1 MVKVNKPDDLIK
13 RFKNPALGELTVQQ
27 IRYAPHDIKLQQM
40 DAAEQLVAELKP
52 DASYKWPSLCKKIT
66 AYKPKKYPDL
76 MVDGEDAIHDLGLFV
91 EELSDAADLDSTD
104 AAEDVLT
111 VEDVSRRYS
120 VSTKTVDRWRK
131 RGLISRR
138 FRFGKRKRVGFYL
151 SSIERFAES
160 HGEEVERGSKFTQL
174 TEKERMHI
182 VEQARLMARRGGCP
196 TEISRR
202 LARKLDRS
210 AETIRYT
217 LKHFDE
223 DHPEQAVFTDAVDP
237 ADAEQRAE
245 IFDRHHRG
253 VGVEKLAKDF
263 CKSVSSVRRILTEER
278 ARRLF
283 DTPIDFMDST
293 EFHEDDAEKT
303 ICGEPPAA
311 ETTGVMKPPSGLPPC
326 LASLY
331 TVPLL
336 NKAQEQFWFRKMNF
350 RKFQAAELREAIDPV
365 RPKVREMRKVEA
377 LLDEATQIKNFLIR
391 SNLRLVVS
399 IAKKHI
405 QPGRNFFEMVSDGNM
420 SLIRAIEK
428 FDYAKGNKFSTYAT
442 WAIMKNF
449 ARSIP
454 QEHKVLDRFR
464 TGTEEVFAFRS
475 DQRGNPFRDEHTN
488 RQQRDAISGLL
499 DQLDEREKAIIM
511 HRYGLGQGAEPETL
525 EQVGER
531 FGVTKE
537 RIRQIEARALR
548 KARSI
553 AEDEKLD
560 IPGV

>member
-1 MVKVNKPDDLIK
+1 MVKVAKPDDLIK

-27 IRYAPHDIKLQQM
+27 IRYAPHEVKLQQM
-40 DAAEQLVAELKP
+40 EAAEQLVGELKVET
-52 DASYKWPSLCKKIT
+52 SYTWKSICKKIT
-66 AYKPKKYPDL
+66 SYKPKNYPDL
-76 MVDGEDAIHDLGLFV
+76 LVDGEDAIHDLGLFV
-91 EELSDAADLDSTD
+91 EELSDSADLDSESADET
-104 AAEDVLT
+104 VLT
-111 VEDVSRRYS
+111 VEEVSRLYS

-138 FRFGKRKRVGFYL
+138 FRFGKRKRVGFYA
-151 SSIERFAES
+151 SSLDRFAS
-160 HGEEVERGSKFTQL
+160 THGEEVERGSRFTQL
-174 TEKERMHI
+174 TDDERATI

-223 DHPEQAVFTDAVDP
+223 DHPEQAIFTDAVDP

-245 IFDRHHRG
+245 VFDRHHRG
-253 VGVEKLAKDF
+253 VGLEKLAKDF
-263 CKSVSSVRRILTEER
+263 CKSVSSIRRIITEER

-293 EFHEDDAEKT
+293 EFHEDGAEKA
-303 ICGEPPAA
+303 ICNDPP
-311 ETTGVMKPPSGLPPC
+311 EGDNTGVMRPPSGLPPY

-350 RKFQAAELREAIDPV
+350 RKFQAAELRETIDPL
-365 RPKVREMRKVEA
+365 RPKVREMKKVDQ
-377 LLDEATQIKNFLIR
+377 LLEEATQIKNFLIR

-464 TGTEEVFAFRS
+464 TGTDEVFAYRS
-475 DQRGNPFRDEHTN
+475 DQRGNPFRDEQVN
-488 RQQRDAISGLL
+488 QQQRDAISGLL
-499 DQLDEREKAIIM
+499 DQLDERERAIIV
-511 HRYGLGQGAEPETL
+511 HRYGLNQGSEQETL

-548 KARSI
+548 KARSL
-553 AEDEKLD
+553 AEESKLD

>member
-1 MVKVNKPDDLIK
+1 MA
-13 RFKNPALGELTVQQ
+13 RFKNPALKQLTEQQ
-27 IRYAPHDIKLQQM
+27 VRYAPLDVKLQQM
-40 DAAEQLVAELKP
+40 ERAERLVGELKVEK
-52 DASYKWPSLCKKIT
+52 SYKWPELCRKVT
-66 AYKPKKYPDL
+66 AFKPKDYPDL
-76 MVDGEDAIHDLGLFV
+76 VVDGEDAIHDLGLFV
-91 EELSDAADLDSTD
+91 EELSDSADLDASE
-104 AAEDVLT
+104 AKEEVLT

-138 FRFGKRKRVGFYL
+138 FRFGKRKRVGFYV
-151 SSIERFAES
+151 SSIDRFAET
-160 HGEEVERGSKFTQL
+160 HGEEVERGSRFTQL
-174 TEKERMHI
+174 TDRERKKI
-182 VEQARLMARRGGCP
+182 VSEARLMARRGGCP

-202 LARKLDRS
+202 LARKLNRS

-223 DHPEQAVFTDAVDP
+223 DNPEQAIFTDAVDP
-237 ADAEQRAE
+237 ADAEQRRD

-253 VGVEKLAKDF
+253 VGVEKLARDF
-263 CKSVSSVRRILTEER
+263 CKSVSSIRRILTEER

-283 DTPIDFMDST
+283 DTPIDYMDST
-293 EFHEDDAEKT
+293 EFHKKKAEET
-303 ICGEPPAA
+303 ICGDAPEGDN
-311 ETTGVMKPPSGLPPC
+311 TGVMKAPSGLPPY

-336 NKAQEQFWFRKMNF
+336 NKAQEQYWFRKMNF
-350 RKFQAAELREAIDPV
+350 RKFQAAELRETIDPMKP
-365 RPKVREMRKVEA
+365 RVREMRQVES
-377 LLDEATQIKNFLIR
+377 LLDEATQIKNFLTR

-475 DQRGNPFRDEHTN
+475 DQRGNQFLDEHTN
-488 RQQRDAISGLL
+488 REQRDAISGLL
-499 DQLDEREKAIIM
+499 DQLDERERAIITY
-511 HRYGLGQGAEPETL
+511 RYGLEQGSEAETL

-537 RIRQIEARALR
+537 RIRQIEARALK

-553 AEDEKLD
+553 AEEERLD

>member
-1 MVKVNKPDDLIK
+1 MVTAEQTKFIK
-13 RFKNPALGELTVQQ
+13 RFRNPALGELTLQQ
-27 IRYAPHDIKLQQM
+27 MRYAPHEKKLEQM
-40 DAAEQLVAELKP
+40 DRVERLVAELKP
-52 DASYKWPSLCKKIT
+52 DRQYKWPTLVKKIT
-66 AYKPKKYPDL
+66 TFRPKNYPDL
-76 MVDGEDAIHDLGLFV
+76 MVEGEDAIHDLGLFV
-91 EELSDAADLDSTD
+91 EELSDSADLDSTE

-138 FRFGKRKRVGFYL
+138 FRFGKRKRVGFFV
-151 SSIERFAES
+151 SSIERFAEA
-160 HGEEVERGSKFTQL
+160 HGEEVERGSRFTQI
-174 TEKERMHI
+174 TDRERKKI

-202 LARKLDRS
+202 LARKMNRS

-237 ADAEQRAE
+237 ADAEQRRD
-245 IFDRHHRG
+245 IYDRHHRG
-253 VGVEKLAKDF
+253 VSVERLAKDY
-263 CKSVSSVRRILTEER
+263 CKSASSVRRIVTEER

-283 DTPIDFMDST
+283 DTPIDFMDSP
-293 EFHEDDAEKT
+293 EFHKKNAEAT
-303 ICGEPPAA
+303 ICDTPP
-311 ETTGVMKPPSGLPPC
+311 EGDNTGVMRPPSGLPPY

-336 NKAQEQFWFRKMNF
+336 NKAQEQYWFRKMNY
-350 RKFQAAELREAIDPV
+350 RKWQAAELRETIDPV
-365 RPKVREMRKVEA
+365 RPKVREMKKVEA
-377 LLDEATQIKNFLIR
+377 LLDEATEIKNFLIR

-454 QEHKVLDRFR
+454 QEHKVLDRYR

-475 DQRGNPFRDEHTN
+475 DQRGNPFVDERTN
-488 RQQRDAISGLL
+488 RQQRDAIVGLL
-499 DQLDEREKAIIM
+499 DQLDERERAIIT
-511 HRYGLGQGAEPETL
+511 HRYGLEQGSEPETL
-525 EQVGER
+525 EQVGAR

-537 RIRQIEARALR
+537 RIRQIEARALK